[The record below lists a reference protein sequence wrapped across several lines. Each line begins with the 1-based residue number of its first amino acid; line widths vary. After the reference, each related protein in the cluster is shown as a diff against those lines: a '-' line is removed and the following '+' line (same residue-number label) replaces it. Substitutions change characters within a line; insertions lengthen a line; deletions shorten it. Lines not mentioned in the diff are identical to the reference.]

1 MSDNH
6 LRHSAPRV
14 ISVAN
19 QKGGVGK
26 TTTAI
31 NLGTALAAFFS
42 PESGRKHHVK
52 TARPGDLPPAM
63 ASVDDAE
70 RMALSA
76 APRALAEVLRG
87 LERTGMW
94 ALALDE
100 EGTHWRLEALK
111 GPNKGRCLFAIPV
124 AAPTP
129 IHRPNR
135 ETLFGARSEP

>member
-1 MSDNH
+1 
-6 LRHSAPRV
+6 
-14 ISVAN
+14 
-19 QKGGVGK
+19 
-26 TTTAI
+26 
-31 NLGTALAAFFS
+31 
-42 PESGRKHHVK
+42 
-52 TARPGDLPPAM
+52 M

-76 APRALAEVLRG
+76 APTALAEVLRG

-111 GPNKGRCLFAIPV
+111 GPNKDRCLFAIP
-124 AAPTP
+124 AEGRSPGPSGLTP
-129 IHRPNR
+129 IRRPNR

>member
-1 MSDNH
+1 
-6 LRHSAPRV
+6 
-14 ISVAN
+14 
-19 QKGGVGK
+19 
-26 TTTAI
+26 
-31 NLGTALAAFFS
+31 
-42 PESGRKHHVK
+42 
-52 TARPGDLPPAM
+52 M

-76 APRALAEVLRG
+76 APTALAEVLRG

-100 EGTHWRLEALK
+100 EGAHWRLEALK
-111 GPNKGRCLFAIPV
+111 GPNKGRCLFAIPI
-124 AAPTP
+124 ATP

>member
-1 MSDNH
+1 
-6 LRHSAPRV
+6 
-14 ISVAN
+14 
-19 QKGGVGK
+19 
-26 TTTAI
+26 
-31 NLGTALAAFFS
+31 
-42 PESGRKHHVK
+42 
-52 TARPGDLPPAM
+52 M

-70 RMALSA
+70 RM

-124 AAPTP
+124 EGRSPGPSGLTP
-129 IHRPNR
+129 IRPHP
-135 ETLFGARSEP
+135 EKLSGVQSEP

>member
-1 MSDNH
+1 
-6 LRHSAPRV
+6 
-14 ISVAN
+14 
-19 QKGGVGK
+19 
-26 TTTAI
+26 
-31 NLGTALAAFFS
+31 
-42 PESGRKHHVK
+42 
-52 TARPGDLPPAM
+52 M

-76 APRALAEVLRG
+76 APTALAEVLRG

-124 AAPTP
+124 EGRSPGPSGLAYGAAEGRSPGPSGLTP
-129 IHRPNR
+129 IRRPNR

>member
-1 MSDNH
+1 
-6 LRHSAPRV
+6 
-14 ISVAN
+14 
-19 QKGGVGK
+19 
-26 TTTAI
+26 
-31 NLGTALAAFFS
+31 
-42 PESGRKHHVK
+42 
-52 TARPGDLPPAM
+52 M

-70 RMALSA
+70 RMA
-76 APRALAEVLRG
+76 PLAEVLRG

-124 AAPTP
+124 AEGRRPGPSGLTP
-129 IHRPNR
+129 IRRPNR

>member
-1 MSDNH
+1 
-6 LRHSAPRV
+6 
-14 ISVAN
+14 
-19 QKGGVGK
+19 
-26 TTTAI
+26 
-31 NLGTALAAFFS
+31 
-42 PESGRKHHVK
+42 
-52 TARPGDLPPAM
+52 M

-70 RMALSA
+70 RTARSA
-76 APRALAEVLRG
+76 APTALAPLAEVLRG

-111 GPNKGRCLFAIPV
+111 GPNKGRGLFAIPV

>member
-1 MSDNH
+1 
-6 LRHSAPRV
+6 
-14 ISVAN
+14 
-19 QKGGVGK
+19 
-26 TTTAI
+26 
-31 NLGTALAAFFS
+31 
-42 PESGRKHHVK
+42 
-52 TARPGDLPPAM
+52 M

-76 APRALAEVLRG
+76 APTALAEVLRG

-124 AAPTP
+124 STP

-135 ETLFGARSEP
+135 ETLFGARSES